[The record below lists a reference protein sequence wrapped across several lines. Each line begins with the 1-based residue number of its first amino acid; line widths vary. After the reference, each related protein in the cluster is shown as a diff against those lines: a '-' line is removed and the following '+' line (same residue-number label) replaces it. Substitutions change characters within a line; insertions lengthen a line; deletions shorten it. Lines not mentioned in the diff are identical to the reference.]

1 MNYNEEPCITG
12 KEVWNM
18 ISIGALQNPHP
29 PKTERFSL
37 EQKYCF
43 IHSLILKIT
52 NIARGL

>member
-1 MNYNEEPCITG
+1 MNYNEEPCIAG
-12 KEVWNM
+12 KEVCNM

-37 EQKYCF
+37 EEKCRF